1 MFIRAWDR
9 SHVTCEPHY
18 KQGHAQTASVN
29 PNIILMSWRT
39 YSFQFFPWVFL
50 TVSQALYNSVF
61 LRLAK
66 NCPLIPLVSWRFS
79 TDYVKRHS
87 EAINIYMDLPLSM
100 ETVGKRALNHI
111 YQLTGLTLRAHIR
124 DTIPTLTLQK
134 SMQWNVIYYIIV
146 KVLSSYIVG

>member
-1 MFIRAWDR
+1 M
-9 SHVTCEPHY
+9 
-18 KQGHAQTASVN
+18 
-29 PNIILMSWRT
+29 
-39 YSFQFFPWVFL
+39 
-50 TVSQALYNSVF
+50 
-61 LRLAK
+61 
-66 NCPLIPLVSWRFS
+66 
-79 TDYVKRHS
+79 KRHS